1 MDLTFLFLVLGILAA
16 AATLVAYA
24 CIVVGARSEQPPDS
38 SFFAKD
44 NRHKQEKN
52 AYTRV
57 RLSTGVERMIWLLV
71 CPSF

>member
-44 NRHKQEKN
+44 KHHKQ
-52 AYTRV
+52 
-57 RLSTGVERMIWLLV
+57 
-71 CPSF
+71 

>member
-1 MDLTFLFLVLGILAA
+1 MDLNFLFLVIGILAA

-44 NRHKQEKN
+44 NRHKQ
-52 AYTRV
+52 
-57 RLSTGVERMIWLLV
+57 
-71 CPSF
+71 

>member
-44 NRHKQEKN
+44 KRHKQEKTLTPVY
-52 AYTRV
+52 AYPPAWR
-57 RLSTGVERMIWLLV
+57 E
-71 CPSF
+71 